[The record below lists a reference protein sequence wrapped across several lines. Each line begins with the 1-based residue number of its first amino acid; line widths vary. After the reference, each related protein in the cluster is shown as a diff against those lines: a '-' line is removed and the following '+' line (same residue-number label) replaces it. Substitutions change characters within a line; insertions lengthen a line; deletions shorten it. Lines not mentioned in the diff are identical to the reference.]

1 MGTNWSGP
9 ELLCNSTLEP
19 DHPILQ
25 QCIRKGG
32 MMDVPPDGVLV
43 VYTWH
48 MTEAGSNHWGTK
60 PCDGL
65 VPPPATLLQH

>member
-32 MMDVPPDGVLV
+32 MMDVPPGWGVSGVHLAHDG
-43 VYTWH
+43 
-48 MTEAGSNHWGTK
+48 GR
-60 PCDGL
+60 
-65 VPPPATLLQH
+65 LQPLGHKAM